1 MHRISPTNHL
11 ARPSR
16 RRGQVGNM
24 RRTAHVA
31 VLAATLATIGAACE
45 GDDDD
50 AMSAEACDAYAD
62 LQAAFFG
69 DPSQLQP
76 SAEAF
81 AAVSP
86 EALADPLEVLV
97 AALGSDDPAAS
108 ETPEYAEA
116 QTEVANAVYE
126 GCEADTKADVKGVDY
141 RFEGMPTEVDAGRLS
156 LRFTNAT
163 ETDEPHELIIVTGA
177 NGETAAELQA
187 LPMEE
192 LFAAARPVALAFTST
207 PGGVASTIVD
217 LEAGEYLV
225 ICTLPVGGFDA
236 AQDGPGDP
244 HANHGMVTTLTVA

>member
-1 MHRISPTNHL
+1 MHRTTPITPI
-11 ARPSR
+11 ARSS

-24 RRTAHVA
+24 RRTAHIA
-31 VLAATLATIGAACE
+31 VLAATLASFGAACE

-69 DPSQLQP
+69 DPAQLLP
-76 SAEAF
+76 TAEAF

-97 AALGSDDPAAS
+97 AALGSEDPAAS
-108 ETPEYAEA
+108 ETPEYATA
-116 QTEVANAVYE
+116 QTEISNAIYDSCDA
-126 GCEADTKADVKGVDY
+126 GTKADVKGIDY
-141 RFEGMPTEVDAGRLS
+141 QFEGMPTEVDAGRLS
-156 LRFTNAT
+156 LRFTNST
-163 ETDEPHELIIVTGA
+163 QTDEPHELIIVTGA
-177 NGETAAELQA
+177 NGETAEELKA

-192 LFAAARPVALAFTST
+192 LFAAARPIAVAFTSAK
-207 PGGVASTIVD
+207 GGVASTLVD

-244 HANHGMVTTLTVA
+244 HANHGMVATLTVA